1 MKIRQILSCEET
13 PLSANFSNGNL
24 KTKIKRVLFG
34 KILFVE
40 IQVVVVVILCMF
52 KGKLYFVFIYFFF
65 YLCKARAK
73 FPGKNFIQIHIG
85 LLKIKSK
92 KLAFVLVE
100 IIQKCLCSVFYIKS
114 AFGWMLWLTCSACI
128 RTQGD
133 NLAFFYFVLLQLEY
147 YSTTTPPKLQEHKEN
162 D

>member
-1 MKIRQILSCEET
+1 
-13 PLSANFSNGNL
+13 
-24 KTKIKRVLFG
+24 
-34 KILFVE
+34 
-40 IQVVVVVILCMF
+40 MF
-52 KGKLYFVFIYFFF
+52 KGKLYFIQFSFTF
-65 YLCKARAK
+65 AK
-73 FPGKNFIQIHIG
+73 LELNFPEKILQIHIG

-147 YSTTTPPKLQEHKEN
+147 YSTTTPPKLQEHKVN